1 MSINQPKTELAWSS
15 AFRIGSLSYPA
26 TLFLVL
32 LSAFAALAF
41 LPMMAFVF
49 GSGGWMPAF
58 VLSWGVFWL
67 LIPFKKL
74 IFNSIYKSAPNE
86 GNAALIEYLVQQNV
100 SGVPGEEEVEMEL
113 IENALHLKQVRAAE
127 CMAPR
132 AEIVH
137 MDVKSSIE
145 DLRQL
150 FIESSLSR
158 IIITQ
163 GDLDRVLGYVHV
175 QQMFSMPKN
184 IRPILMPITFVPEN
198 ITVNDLLSK
207 FVKNRTN
214 IACVVNEY
222 GSVSGLVT
230 LENVL
235 EQLFGKI
242 DDEHDND

>member
-1 MSINQPKTELAWSS
+1 MPLGS
-15 AFRIGSLSYPA
+15 ASVSWASVFRLGSLSYPA
-26 TLFLVL
+26 TFFLVL
-32 LSAFAALAF
+32 LAGFASLWILPALQY
-41 LPMMAFVF
+41 VF
-49 GSGGWMPAF
+49 GSGDMPALMSILLIFF
-58 VLSWGVFWL
+58 V
-67 LIPFKKL
+67 LIPFKSL
-74 IFNSIYKSAPNE
+74 IFKSIYKNTPAE
-86 GNAALIEYLVQQNV
+86 GDAALIEYLVQQNI

-132 AEIVH
+132 ADIVH
-137 MDVKSSIE
+137 IDVKSSVE
-145 DLRQL
+145 QLRQL

-158 IIITQ
+158 IIVSS

-184 IRPILMPITFVPEN
+184 IRPIVMPITFVPEN
-198 ITVNDLLSK
+198 IMVNDLLNK

-222 GSVSGLVT
+222 GSVLGLVT

-242 DDEHDND
+242 DDEHDG

>member
-1 MSINQPKTELAWSS
+1 MVSSQPKSELSWSS

-26 TLFLVL
+26 TLFMVL

-58 VLSWGVFWL
+58 VLTWCIFWL
-67 LIPFKKL
+67 LLPFKKL
-74 IFNSIYKSAPNE
+74 IFNSIYRNTPNE
-86 GNAALIEYLVQQNV
+86 GNAALIEYLVQQNA

-127 CMAPR
+127 CMVPR
-132 AEIVH
+132 DEIVH
-137 MDVKSSIE
+137 MDIKSTVE

-158 IIITQ
+158 VIITQ

-198 ITVNDLLSK
+198 IAMNDLLNK

-222 GSVSGLVT
+222 GRVSGLVT

-242 DDEHDND
+242 DDEHDDD

>member
-1 MSINQPKTELAWSS
+1 MSISQPKSDLSWSS

-49 GSGGWMPAF
+49 GSGGFMPVF
-58 VLSWGVFWL
+58 VLSWCIFWL
-67 LIPFKKL
+67 LIPFKQL
-74 IFNSIYKSAPNE
+74 IFSGIYKNTNNGS
-86 GNAALIEYLVQQNV
+86 NAALIEYLVQQNV

-137 MDVKSSIE
+137 LDIKSSVE
-145 DLRQL
+145 SLRQL
-150 FIESSLSR
+150 FIESRLSR

-198 ITVNDLLSK
+198 IAVNDLLNK

-242 DDEHDND
+242 DDEHDDD